1 MFDAGRRVMKEVMNL
16 IEAKEQ
22 REMDAAESEVTWT
35 AASEARI
42 SKAETGPSGE
52 SGFGVKSEGF
62 TEGDPSDRQS
72 KLGLF
77 ASGRRVGGERC
88 GGLARG

>member
-1 MFDAGRRVMKEVMNL
+1 MNL

-22 REMDAAESEVTWT
+22 REMDAAESDVTWT

-52 SGFGVKSEGF
+52 SGFGVNRKDSQKE
-62 TEGDPSDRQS
+62 TRRIVSQS
-72 KLGLF
+72 
-77 ASGRRVGGERC
+77 
-88 GGLARG
+88 